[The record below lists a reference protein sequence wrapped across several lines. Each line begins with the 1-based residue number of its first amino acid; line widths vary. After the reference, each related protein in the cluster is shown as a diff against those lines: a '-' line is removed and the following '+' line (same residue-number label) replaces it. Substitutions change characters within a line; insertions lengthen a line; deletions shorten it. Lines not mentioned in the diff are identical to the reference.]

1 MNSTANTNITEHQYI
16 RAKLMDS
23 PLFFTRYFFK
33 HTYNRKFVV
42 SEHHKEICKVIKQI
56 LLGNETRVII
66 NMPPRYGK
74 TELLV
79 KTLISMGLALNPKS
93 KFIHTSYSET
103 LALDN
108 SESVKDLVES
118 EEYQKFFDVKLKKDS
133 KSKRKWYTNYGGG
146 IYATA
151 SGGQI
156 TGFGA
161 GQVDDETN
169 NIKEFTDDI
178 ETMQHAFNG
187 AIIIDDP
194 IKPEDA
200 ESPNMLEK
208 INNRFDN
215 TIRSRT
221 NSRNT
226 PIIIVMQRVA
236 VEDLSGYL
244 MKKEP
249 NVWKVLEMPAISK
262 DNEPLW
268 EFKHNLQ
275 ELKDLRIANPRVFDT
290 QYQQD
295 PRDLEGKMF
304 IPEQLNY
311 YNPNELNVNN
321 KTATIAFVDVAD
333 QGTDSLCM
341 TIGYLIGG
349 LVYVVDVIHTREG
362 HDYTI
367 PLIVSKIKEH
377 NIERCVIE
385 SNGAGY
391 IFGTN
396 VQERTN
402 IPLDII
408 NSKGNKHHRIVANSE
423 YIKKFFVFREDYI
436 EEENYKSYMA
446 EMFKYTKDSKSVKHD
461 DAPDATTGLAL
472 LKRELFD

>member
-1 MNSTANTNITEHQYI
+1 MNSTANTNITKHQYI

-33 HTYNRKFVV
+33 HTYNRKFIV
-42 SEHHKEICKVIKQI
+42 SEHHKEICKLIKDVF
-56 LLGNETRVII
+56 LGKETRLII

-118 EEYQKFFDVKLKKDS
+118 EEYQKYFDVKLKKDS

-161 GQVDDETN
+161 GQVDDEDESLE
-169 NIKEFTDDI
+169 EFANDI
-178 ETMQHAFNG
+178 ELMQNAFNG

-221 NSRNT
+221 NSRKT
-226 PIIIVMQRVA
+226 PIIIVMQRVS

-249 NVWKVLEMPAISK
+249 SKWKVLEMPAISK
-262 DNEPLW
+262 EGKPLW
-268 EFKHNLQ
+268 EFKHTLKELQ
-275 ELKDLRIANPRVFDT
+275 DLRIANPRVFDT

-295 PRDLEGKMF
+295 PRDLEGKLF
-304 IPEQLNY
+304 IKEDLQYFKLSDLNKD
-311 YNPNELNVNN
+311 NSNTV
-321 KTATIAFVDVAD
+321 ISFVDVAD

-341 TIGYLIGG
+341 VIGVLISDM
-349 LVYVVDVIHTREG
+349 VYIVDVIHTKEG
-362 HDYTI
+362 SNYTI
-367 PLIVSKIKEH
+367 PLVASKIKDH
-377 NIERCVIE
+377 KIERCVIE
-385 SNGAGY
+385 SNAMGY
-391 IFGTN
+391 IFGTS
-396 VQERTN
+396 VQERVT

-408 NSKGNKHHRIVANSE
+408 PTKGNKHHRIVGNSE
-423 YIKKFFVFREDYI
+423 YIKKYFVFREDY
-436 EEENYKSYMA
+436 EVGSMYDSYMR
-446 EMFKYTKDSKSVKHD
+446 EMLTYTKDAKAKFD
-461 DAPDATTGLAL
+461 DAPDGTTGLAL